1 VLDAGAAD
9 GASGRFVGLARVRAS
24 PTALV
29 VLAAVLTGILLRA
42 AVHWSSLGVL
52 DGDEAVWGLMVR
64 HALDGE
70 LTAFYWGQGYGGT
83 QEVLLTVPLFAL
95 MGTSVLAMRA
105 VPVLLT
111 AVAALLVWR
120 IGRRTI
126 GEPAATFAAALFW
139 VWPPYLIWKSDRA
152 HGFYGS
158 GLVLAALVLLL
169 VLRLVERRSRR
180 DTALLGLVLGLAWWQ
195 TPQVV
200 PIAVPAL
207 VFLAL
212 RTRFGMTLRRRGALG
227 GARQGRRE
235 RQYQRYGCDR
245 ERSIRAAQRGP
256 AAQGFI
262 SKRVLRRPHA
272 YRDAWP
278 AVPLALL
285 GALPW
290 IISNVQHDWWSFR
303 IDSGD
308 TPYGSRLRGFFSATF
323 PMTIG
328 LRIPFTSDW
337 LLGRALSAVVYAG
350 LLIAL
355 AALFWR
361 KRRTNIALLFAVAIA
376 YPFLYAISPS
386 TWLVD
391 EPRYV
396 LLLVPVLV
404 LLFAQGL
411 TSVRRGALAV
421 AAATALSAFVMV
433 RLSSSAEYDRRA
445 DGLFVPSDFK
455 PLIAALERRKIDRV
469 FSSYWIAYRLN
480 FETRERL
487 IASEY
492 LLGTLSARDGRIVPR
507 LPTRPNDNRHRPYDT
522 AVRAAPNPAW
532 VLLPVAGDDVDAR
545 QLLLREGYVRSLVG
559 GFALYEQRGD
569 R

>member
-9 GASGRFVGLARVRAS
+9 GASGRFVGLARLHVS

-29 VLAAVLTGILLRA
+29 VLSAVLAGILLRA
-42 AVHWSSLGVL
+42 AVHWSSLGIL

-180 DTALLGLVLGLAWWQ
+180 DMALLGLVLGLAWWQ

-207 VFLAL
+207 VFLGL
-212 RTRFGMTLRRRGALG
+212 
-227 GARQGRRE
+227 
-235 RQYQRYGCDR
+235 
-245 ERSIRAAQRGP
+245 S
-256 AAQGFI
+256 
-262 SKRVLRRPHA
+262 RPHA

-328 LRIPFTSDW
+328 LRIPFTSEW
-337 LLGRALSAVVYAG
+337 LLGRALSAVIYAG

-355 AALFWR
+355 AAFLWR
-361 KRRTNIALLFAVAIA
+361 RRRTNIALLFAVAIA

-411 TSVRRGALAV
+411 TTVRRGALAV
-421 AAATALSAFVMV
+421 AAAAALSAFVMV

-455 PLIAALERRKIDRV
+455 PLIAALERREIDRV

-492 LLGTLSARDGRIVPR
+492 LLGTLSARGGRVLPR

-532 VLLPVAGDDVDAR
+532 VLLPGTGDDVDAR
-545 QLLLREGYVRSLVG
+545 QLLLRTGYIRSLVE
-559 GFALYEQRGD
+559 GFALYELR